1 MLLEYLVM
9 KVLVSE
15 RKEKNQTAHKKENNK
30 LKEKNDVL
38 SVFSRLQNY
47 CDKFSTRKKIT

>member
-15 RKEKNQTAHKKENNK
+15 RKERNQTAHKKENNK
-30 LKEKNDVL
+30 LKEKNDVS
-38 SVFSRLQNY
+38 SVFSLDY
-47 CDKFSTRKKIT
+47 KITVTNFQQEKK